1 MQDNAN
7 CELYDAIRRAQS
19 GDETATHQLVE
30 NNMRLVYSIAHKL
43 TGRGAELD
51 DLIQTGSLGL
61 LKAIQKFDPG
71 FQVKFST
78 YAVPMIMGE
87 MKRFLRDDGPVKVS
101 RSLKVLAG
109 KAFAVRERLAAAM
122 GRDPSISE
130 IADELGE
137 NPQELAAAMDAA
149 RPPESLYTPAGD
161 SDKLLLIDTVSGG
174 VSYEVQAI
182 DRLALTELIRKL
194 PQREQ
199 KIIILRYFKDKTQSQ
214 IANQLGISQVQ
225 VSRIEKKILALMR
238 ESITAG

>member
-51 DLIQTGSLGL
+51 DLIQTGSIGL
-61 LKAIQKFDPG
+61 LKAIQKIDPG

-87 MKRFLRDDGPVKVS
+87 MKRFLRDDGPEGQPKPEGIS
-101 RSLKVLAG
+101 RKRPLLCANGWRRQWVATP
-109 KAFAVRERLAAAM
+109 
-122 GRDPSISE
+122 PSAKSRTSW
-130 IADELGE
+130 GE

-161 SDKLLLIDTVSGG
+161 SDKRLLAS
-174 VSYEVQAI
+174 
-182 DRLALTELIRKL
+182 DR
-194 PQREQ
+194 
-199 KIIILRYFKDKTQSQ
+199 
-214 IANQLGISQVQ
+214 
-225 VSRIEKKILALMR
+225 
-238 ESITAG
+238 